1 MNKILRR
8 LRNLSDVERITIYQN
23 DNEQRTNCA
32 QGISGW
38 IPKKHSLCKYWLG
51 NTARLME
58 LSKTLGI

>member
-51 NTARLME
+51 NTA
-58 LSKTLGI
+58 